1 MSFFAPGTSQQY
13 ADDYYRRVGP
23 MMGGTGRDGQM
34 PTMARPDS
42 RNSVTV
48 SNGRVSP
55 YGQTNTRPFQ
65 GTMRPEVPQA
75 SQQAPDMSGYAP
87 SRSAGMRWNG
97 SQWTSP
103 PPRPGRA
110 QPTQPQSQG
119 TPYNPGVTYYDP
131 SGRPMPTPVL
141 RDARNPGSAPMSAFD
156 PSWLS
161 PLASAEITRQQS
173 TPRLPN
179 QRHTPNDPIYT
190 QGMPGYPQS
199 EPPFRGGL
207 QAPSF
212 TPGGGQGNFAY
223 APPDQRPAP
232 FTSTTRGPDGQQ
244 YDPGQYYPMRD
255 AFIQNINDAR
265 SQFVSNPGAGRQ
277 PMDFGAMW
285 GRAGDMAQ
293 QGFQN
298 PLTGLLGGFG

>member
-119 TPYNPGVTYYDP
+119 TPYGQPPG
-131 SGRPMPTPVL
+131 GRPAGLQPSYANQMPIQLLEP
-141 RDARNPGSAPMSAFD
+141 R
-156 PSWLS
+156 
-161 PLASAEITRQQS
+161 
-173 TPRLPN
+173 PRLPN
-179 QRHTPNDPIYT
+179 QRHAPNDPVYT

-244 YDPGQYYPMRD
+244 YDPSQYYPMRD